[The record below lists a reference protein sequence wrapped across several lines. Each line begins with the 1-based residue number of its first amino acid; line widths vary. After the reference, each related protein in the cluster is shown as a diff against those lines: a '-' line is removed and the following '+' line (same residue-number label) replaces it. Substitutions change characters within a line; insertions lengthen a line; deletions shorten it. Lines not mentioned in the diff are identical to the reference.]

1 MARQEGTGHRIE
13 EDIMNEIE
21 SRAAVLALI
30 VEIAPDADVDA
41 LDPERDLRRAADL
54 DSLDFQTLVERLA
67 ETTGVEIPE
76 TDYPQV
82 RSLRGMAEYV
92 TAHTV

>member
-1 MARQEGTGHRIE
+1 MN
-13 EDIMNEIE
+13 DID

-30 VEIAPDADVDA
+30 IEIAPDADTEA
-41 LDPERDLRRAADL
+41 LDPDRDLRRAIDL
-54 DSLDFQTLVERLA
+54 DSLDFQTLVERVA
-67 ETTGVEIPE
+67 ETTGVTIPE
-76 TDYPQV
+76 SDYAQV